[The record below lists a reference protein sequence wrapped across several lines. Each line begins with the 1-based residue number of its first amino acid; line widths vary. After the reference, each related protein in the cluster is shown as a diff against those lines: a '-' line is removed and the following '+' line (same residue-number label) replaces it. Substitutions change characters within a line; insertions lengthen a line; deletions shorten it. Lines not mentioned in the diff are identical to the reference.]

1 MTDLKAIWPA
11 ELRYDSAARTLHVAT
26 VSGARYS
33 ISAQRLR
40 EHSPS
45 AEVRGHGAAPGQP
58 RPSLSGKEAVNIV
71 RMAPIGRYAVRLI
84 FDDGHDSGL
93 YTWAYLKELSAAE
106 P

>member
-1 MTDLKAIWPA
+1 MPDLKAIWPE
-11 ELRYDSAARTLHVAT
+11 ELRYDSAARRLNVTTVA
-26 VSGARYS
+26 GAQYS

-45 AEVRGHGAAPGQP
+45 AEVRGHGAASPDQP
-58 RPSLSGKEAVNIV
+58 RPSITGKEDVQII

-93 YTWAYLKELSAAE
+93 YTWAYLRELSAL
-106 P
+106 